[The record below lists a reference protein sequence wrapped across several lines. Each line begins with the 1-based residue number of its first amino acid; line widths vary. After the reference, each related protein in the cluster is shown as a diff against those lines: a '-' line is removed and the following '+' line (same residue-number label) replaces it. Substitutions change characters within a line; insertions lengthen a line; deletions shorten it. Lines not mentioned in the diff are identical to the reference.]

1 MPSKYLAVS
10 KKNVKKLENDLK
22 KLHKRA
28 NDLAKR
34 KLITPTLLTVLV
46 DIDNT
51 KTDLKNMKKALK
63 KKK

>member
-1 MPSKYLAVS
+1 MQSKYLVVS

>member
-1 MPSKYLAVS
+1 MQSKYLVVS

-22 KLHKRA
+22 KLHNRA

-51 KTDLKNMKKALK
+51 KTDLKNMKRALK